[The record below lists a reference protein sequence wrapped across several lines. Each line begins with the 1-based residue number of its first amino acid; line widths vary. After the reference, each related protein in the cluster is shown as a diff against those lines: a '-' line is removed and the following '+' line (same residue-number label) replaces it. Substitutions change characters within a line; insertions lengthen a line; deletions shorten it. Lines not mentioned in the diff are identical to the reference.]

1 MLLFPTLR
9 YLVVCV
15 ETKHRCDR
23 NPQPHPHVSPTHA
36 IREWSQEKYL
46 LKRQGLYFLD
56 DVCNRNQ
63 DKYKK
68 VNVEIYKFSMYLP
81 MCHSERKAQR
91 AQ

>member
-23 NPQPHPHVSPTHA
+23 NPHPHPHVSPRHA
-36 IREWSQEKYL
+36 IREFLQAKYL
-46 LKRQGLYFLD
+46 LKHQGLCVLD
-56 DVCNRNQ
+56 DGCNRNQ
-63 DKYKK
+63 EIYKK
-68 VNVEIYKFSMYLP
+68 VNVEIYKFNMYLP